1 MIFFEKL
8 REVVYTYKVNLI
20 ITGGLLF
27 LILVGNI
34 SIYYI
39 LTNKINVKENVSI
52 NELVYL
58 ESKEDNQEEIEV
70 KEVMFYKVD
79 IKGAVKKEGV
89 YELKEKS
96 RVIDVINLAGGF
108 KENADTSVTNLSKY
122 IKDEMVIVI
131 YTKDEVSKFKEVKQE
146 EIKEEEQCINYNEV
160 IINDSCKDN
169 EINRD
174 EEKEE
179 TNNKKEDEIDIK
191 ISINTAD
198 LELLMTLPGIGES
211 KAKSI
216 IEYREKTSFTSIE
229 DIMNVSGIGV
239 KAFEQIKDYIT
250 V

>member
-1 MIFFEKL
+1 MTFFEKL

-39 LTNKINVKENVSI
+39 LTNKINAKENMSI

-58 ESKEDNQEEIEV
+58 ESKKDNQEEIEV
-70 KEVMFYKVD
+70 KEEMFYKVD

-96 RVIDVINLAGGF
+96 RVIDVINLAGGL

-131 YTKDEVSKFKEVKQE
+131 YTKEEVDKFNEVKQE
-146 EIKEEEQCINYNEV
+146 EIKKEEQCIIYNE
-160 IINDSCKDN
+160 IIVNDSCKDN
-169 EINRD
+169 DINKENDKIDNKNEIELD
-174 EEKEE
+174 V
-179 TNNKKEDEIDIK
+179 K

-216 IEYREKTSFTSIE
+216 IEYREITPFTSIE
-229 DIMNVSGIGV
+229 DIMNVSGIGE

>member
-1 MIFFEKL
+1 MTFFEKL

-27 LILVGNI
+27 LILVGNL

-58 ESKEDNQEEIEV
+58 ESKEDNQEETEV

-96 RVIDVINLAGGF
+96 RVIDVINLAGGL

-131 YTKDEVSKFKEVKQE
+131 YTKEEVDKFNEVKQE
-146 EIKEEEQCINYNEV
+146 EIKKEEQCIIYNEV
-160 IINDSCKDN
+160 IVNDSCKDN
-169 EINRD
+169 DTNEENDKIDNKNEIELD
-174 EEKEE
+174 V
-179 TNNKKEDEIDIK
+179 K

-216 IEYREKTSFTSIE
+216 IEYREITPFTSIE
-229 DIMNVSGIGV
+229 DIMNVSGIGE